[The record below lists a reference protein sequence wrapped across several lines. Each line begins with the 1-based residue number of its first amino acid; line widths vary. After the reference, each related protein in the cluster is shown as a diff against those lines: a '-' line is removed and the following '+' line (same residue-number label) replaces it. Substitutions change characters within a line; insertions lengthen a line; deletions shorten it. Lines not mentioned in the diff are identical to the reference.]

1 MTIRSDFPIFAN
13 NPDLIYLDSASTA
26 QKPSMVIDE
35 MRDFMERDYANIH
48 RGAYSL
54 SERSEELYDA
64 SKKAVAKLINERS
77 VAEINYTYNATYA
90 LNLLVSSLV
99 RSKRLKKGDKVLL
112 SMAEHHANIVPWLIA
127 KEDIGIE
134 VEFVKLD
141 ADFELDF
148 DDLQKKLT

>member
-1 MTIRSDFPIFAN
+1 MSSIRSDFLIFAN
-13 NPDLIYLDSASTA
+13 NPNLVYLDSASTA
-26 QKPSMVIDE
+26 QKPSVVIDG

-64 SKKAVAKLINERS
+64 SKKAVARFIGARS
-77 VAEINYTYNATYA
+77 VVEINYTYNATYA

-99 RSKRLKKGDKVLL
+99 RSKWLGKGDRVLL

-141 ADFELDF
+141 AGF
-148 DDLQKKLT
+148 

>member
-26 QKPSMVIDE
+26 QKPSVVIDG

-54 SERSEELYDA
+54 SERSEELYDT
-64 SKKAVAKLINERS
+64 SKKAIAKLIGAGS

-90 LNLLVSSLV
+90 LNLLVASLV
-99 RSKRLKKGDKVLL
+99 RSK
-112 SMAEHHANIVPWLIA
+112 
-127 KEDIGIE
+127 
-134 VEFVKLD
+134 
-141 ADFELDF
+141 
-148 DDLQKKLT
+148 